1 MCSKFCTK
9 FEKKFP
15 THALITYTQHMVA
28 IQREVYQLEIQTVS
42 KPRTK
47 LIEMIQ
53 YIATTSLYRIRSKC
67 KCFLNT
73 VYPYA
78 IKSEIHK
85 QSAFDSPWQKNKKQ
99 KKKNNNKKQNLQID
113 VATSMK

>member
-1 MCSKFCTK
+1 MG
-9 FEKKFP
+9 
-15 THALITYTQHMVA
+15 A

-42 KPRTK
+42 KPHTK

-85 QSAFDSPWQKNKKQ
+85 QSAFDSPWQKKKKQ
-99 KKKNNNKKQNLQID
+99 KKKQQQKTKLTDRCSHKHEIVVIMTQNCRKLPNCQK
-113 VATSMK
+113 VPTN